1 MLQWKVRF
9 AVAAALLVSAVG
21 GNLDWLLQFGW

>member
-9 AVAAALLVSAVG
+9 VVAAALVVTAVG
-21 GNLDWLLQFGW
+21 GNLDWLRTFGW